1 MTDCGFFCKFIFLRI
16 RSKKWN
22 LNRYLF
28 HLTSTL
34 SLYCLVL
41 VLLNGNK
48 ERTTIYFPFLLE
60 KLLWIIH
67 FPLNNSRRKV
77 LKGCSLSVWSMR
89 GFQLNVFRLSRLL
102 HCELMISDE
111 IFIGLSCRLS
121 SKYLYRSTSMF
132 LNVLLIIWW

>member
-1 MTDCGFFCKFIFLRI
+1 MADCGCLFKFIFLRI

-22 LNRYLF
+22 LNGYLF
-28 HLTSTL
+28 HLTLTL
-34 SLYCLVL
+34 SLYYLVL
-41 VLLNGNK
+41 VLLNENK

-67 FPLNNSRRKV
+67 FSLNNSRGKV

-89 GFQLNVFRLSRLL
+89 VFQLNVFRLSLLL

-111 IFIGLSCRLS
+111 IFIGLSCGLS
-121 SKYLYRSTSMF
+121 SKYLYRGNSMF
-132 LNVLLIIWW
+132 LNVLPII